1 VKAMLARLPRVL
13 LTLFIVVSLTFLV
26 LNVLPSDP
34 ARLAAGPQARPSDV
48 EAIRKEL
55 ALDAKVA
62 VRYRVFWK
70 RLVHTSTADTKT
82 HASCAHLGPLHLDL
96 GKSYRERRS
105 VIAMLAE
112 RLPRTAFLAV
122 VGLGFQ
128 LLFGVLLGL
137 LTTKY
142 RGNWFEQWLLNIS
155 LAGVSVP
162 TFVIGGL
169 LRYVF
174 AERLQLLPLD
184 GFGKTPLE
192 HLQCV
197 ILPGLTLGIYGAAYY
212 AKLTREELGEE
223 VRKDYIR
230 TARAKGASEN
240 RALFVHALRNS
251 LLPIVSTA
259 AMDLGALLGG
269 AVVTEGIF
277 RWPGLGLLSVTAL
290 MERDGP
296 VIIGAVLVTSVAI
309 VVLNLAS
316 DGLIRW
322 LDPRTRSRS

>member
-1 VKAMLARLPRVL
+1 LLHVQRGQPETKAH
-13 LTLFIVVSLTFLV
+13 T
-26 LNVLPSDP
+26 NC
-34 ARLAAGPQARPSDV
+34 
-48 EAIRKEL
+48 
-55 ALDAKVA
+55 A
-62 VRYRVFWK
+62 V
-70 RLVHTSTADTKT
+70 
-82 HASCAHLGPLHLDL
+82 LGPLHVDL
-96 GKSYRERRS
+96 GRSYRERRS

-137 LTTKY
+137 IATKH
-142 RGNWFEQWLLNIS
+142 RGKWFEQWLLNVS
-155 LAGVSVP
+155 LAGVSIP

-169 LRYVF
+169 LKYVL

-184 GFGKTPLE
+184 GYGTTVLE

-223 VRKDYIR
+223 VRKDYTR

-240 RALFVHALRNS
+240 RTLFIHALRNS

-296 VIIGAVLVTSVAI
+296 VIIGAVLVTSTAI
-309 VVLNLAS
+309 VALNLAS

-322 LDPRTRSRS
+322 LDPRTRNRS